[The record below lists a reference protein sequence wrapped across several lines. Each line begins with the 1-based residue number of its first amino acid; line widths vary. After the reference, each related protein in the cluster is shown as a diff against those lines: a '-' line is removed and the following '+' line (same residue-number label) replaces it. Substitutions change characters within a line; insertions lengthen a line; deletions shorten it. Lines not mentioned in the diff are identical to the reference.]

1 MEDGRVLSNEEK
13 AALFS
18 FQQPPKEVEK
28 TEDKPIEKVSQE
40 GQQTEKSANIVTD
53 EVNLDFSVFE
63 KKFGRKIEKEE
74 ELKSLFEN
82 ADKYV
87 EVETSNKDLAQKLA
101 EYQSLAERLD
111 PLSNF
116 LNEDEYVRQQFLKK
130 SKDKFDGD
138 VINALSTLSPS
149 KIKNLPES
157 EALKLS
163 LMVED
168 GLTREEA
175 DAYLLKKYGTDSFDL
190 EEMDLGVRAEI
201 KVDAKSA
208 RAKLAKL
215 YDGIDIPQKI
225 DYETARKQVK
235 ESWEKPLDE
244 IVKSI
249 KTIKL
254 DEGIDFVVTDDMKE
268 GLFDGTLSELMAKQ
282 VKPSK
287 EIGAR
292 LYAEL
297 QDKIVLSNMSKVV
310 KSMKADLYEQVKEEL
325 RKQVHNDK
333 PLNESSRTGD
343 ASESNDD
350 KVMRIL

>member
-1 MEDGRVLSNEEK
+1 MEEGRKILSADEK
-13 AALFS
+13 AALFG
-18 FQQPPKEVEK
+18 FKQPEKTADVVEPADEKIKQKAEEIEKAPPKE
-28 TEDKPIEKVSQE
+28 
-40 GQQTEKSANIVTD
+40 

-74 ELKSLFEN
+74 ELRSLFEN

-87 EVETSNKDLAQKLA
+87 EVETSKKDLEQRLA
-101 EYQSLAERLD
+101 EYQSLAEKLD
-111 PLSNF
+111 PLSHF
-116 LNEDEYVRQQFLKK
+116 ANEDEYVRQQFLKK
-130 SKDKFDGD
+130 NKDKFDGD
-138 VINALSTLSPS
+138 VINTLSTLSPS

-163 LMVED
+163 LMIED

-175 DAYLLKKYGTDSFDL
+175 DAYLSKKYGTDSFDF
-190 EEMDLGVRAEI
+190 EDMDLGVKAEI
-201 KVDAKSA
+201 KVDAKNA

-215 YDGIDIPQKI
+215 YDGIDIPQKV

-254 DEGIDFVVTDDMKE
+254 DEGIDFVVTDEMKE
-268 GLFDGTLSELMAKQ
+268 GLFEGTLSELMAKQ
-282 VKPSK
+282 VKPST
-287 EIGAR
+287 EIGKQV
-292 LYAEL
+292 YADL
-297 QDKIVLSNMSKVV
+297 QDKIVLKNMDKVV
-310 KSMKADLYEQVKEEL
+310 KSMKADIYEQVKEEL

-333 PLNESSRTGD
+333 PLNESSRTGS
-343 ASESNDD
+343 AEESNDD
-350 KVMRIL
+350 KVRRLL